1 MKFKTIQEIPK
12 KIPIFP
18 LTGAVLFP
26 DTQLPLNI
34 FEPRYIQ
41 MIDDCM
47 KSDRIIGVIQP
58 KNNSGKIPELYNIG
72 CAGKITSFNETNDGR
87 YLIVL
92 NGISRFKIVKEIN
105 SERLYRKFDVSFA
118 EYNKDTN
125 TNTTEIKFSDLE
137 LIFKN
142 LRSLFK
148 TKGYSLN
155 WKELEQQSLDQT
167 INTLSMASPF
177 SLQEKQILLESIDL
191 KTRKQKLEEILNTYL
206 VDNFGNKTI
215 Q

>member
-1 MKFKTIQEIPK
+1 MQK
-12 KIPIFP
+12 KNNLPSILPVFPLSNFIIFP
-18 LTGAVLFP
+18 NTTV
-26 DTQLPLNI
+26 PLNI

-47 KSDRIIGVIQP
+47 KSDRIIGMIQP
-58 KNNSGKIPELYNIG
+58 KNSSSKVPELYDIG

-92 NGISRFKIVKEIN
+92 NGISRFKIIKEIN
-105 SERLYRKFDVSFA
+105 SERLYRKFDVSFN
-118 EYNKDTN
+118 EYNKDTG
-125 TNTTEIKFSDLE
+125 TSATEIKFSDLE

-177 SLQEKQILLESIDL
+177 SLEEKQILLESVDL

-206 VDNFGNKTI
+206 VDSFGNKTI